1 MNGVHGSKVFNWAP
15 VILVGFLA
23 TGIFIGFSQWVYD
36 DPFITYR
43 YARNLLNG
51 LGFVYNPGER
61 ILSTTTPLF
70 TLILAIIG
78 LGVPDLHLL
87 AIILGIVSL
96 AIGGLFIF
104 DLART
109 WNSPIVGWTG
119 ILLYPTF
126 PLLVSTLGSETS
138 IYLALCLGSF
148 AFYARK
154 KLITSGIFIALA
166 TLARPDGIIILGILG
181 LDYLFRRKRP
191 VPWKPLSIVF
201 VILISWVVFAWFYF
215 GSPLPVTLAAKQGQ
229 GSMAISQGFP
239 RGLLTVIRGYG
250 AWFYIEVFLALLGV
264 FLTVWKKRQW
274 GVILIWP
281 VVYFASYSI
290 LGVSRYFWYYAP
302 LVPGFIIAVGLGL
315 TAVAELIKSADRN
328 IVRVFR
334 LDIVIPSVFLIFL
347 LFSNGRSLWRMR
359 TLNDPRYSI
368 YRAAGEWLNENT
380 LPGEEVGALEV
391 GIIGFFANR
400 PMVDFAGLIQP
411 KVAEQFTFE
420 TTYEDSALWAVDN
433 YSIDYLVLQDG
444 LFTRLEQGYVKQ
456 NCVPAQLFLG
466 DQYSYHWNL
475 SIYDCRR

>member
-1 MNGVHGSKVFNWAP
+1 
-15 VILVGFLA
+15 
-23 TGIFIGFSQWVYD
+23 
-36 DPFITYR
+36 
-43 YARNLLNG
+43 
-51 LGFVYNPGER
+51 
-61 ILSTTTPLF
+61 
-70 TLILAIIG
+70 
-78 LGVPDLHLL
+78 
-87 AIILGIVSL
+87 
-96 AIGGLFIF
+96 
-104 DLART
+104 
-109 WNSPIVGWTG
+109 
-119 ILLYPTF
+119 
-126 PLLVSTLGSETS
+126 
-138 IYLALCLGSF
+138 
-148 AFYARK
+148 
-154 KLITSGIFIALA
+154 
-166 TLARPDGIIILGILG
+166 
-181 LDYLFRRKRP
+181 
-191 VPWKPLSIVF
+191 
-201 VILISWVVFAWFYF
+201 VVFAWFYF

-347 LFSNGRSLWRMR
+347 LFSNGRSLWQMR
-359 TLNDPRYSI
+359 TQIDTRYSI

-400 PMVDFAGLIQP
+400 PMVDFAGLLQP
-411 KVAEQFTFE
+411 KVAEQFTSE

>member
-1 MNGVHGSKVFNWAP
+1 MNGVPGKRFFNWAP
-15 VILVGFLA
+15 ILLVGLL
-23 TGIFIGFSQWVYD
+23 TSGIFIAFSQWVYD

-43 YARNLLNG
+43 YARNLING
-51 LGFVYNPGER
+51 FGFVYNPGEK

-70 TLILAIIG
+70 TLVLAFVG
-78 LGVPDLHLL
+78 LVVPDLHQL
-87 AIILGIVSL
+87 ANLLGIVSL
-96 AIGGLFIF
+96 AVGGLFIF

-109 WNSPIVGWTG
+109 WDAPVVGWTG
-119 ILLYPTF
+119 LLLYPTF

-154 KLITSGIFIALA
+154 KYIGTGIFVALA
-166 TLARPDGIIILGILG
+166 TLARPDGILILGILG
-181 LDYLFRRKRP
+181 FDYMFRRKRP

-229 GSMAISQGFP
+229 GSMAISQGFS

-250 AWFYIEVFLALLGV
+250 AWFYIEVFLALTGII
-264 FLTVWKKRQW
+264 LTVWKKRQW

-315 TAVAELIKSADRN
+315 TAITEFLKSSDRN
-328 IVRVFR
+328 IVGGFR
-334 LDIVIPSVFLIFL
+334 LDSVVPSVILLIL
-347 LFSNGRSLWRMR
+347 LFSNGIGLWQMR
-359 TLNDPRYSI
+359 AQNDPRYSI
-368 YRAAGEWLNENT
+368 YRAAGEWLSENT
-380 LPGEEVGALEV
+380 LPGEQAGSLEV

-411 KVAEQFTFE
+411 EVAEQFTSE
-420 TTYEDSALWAVDN
+420 TTYEDSALWAVDH
-433 YSIDYLVLQDG
+433 YMIDYLVLQDG
-444 LFTRLEQGYVKQ
+444 LFTRLEQGFVNQ
-456 NCVPAQLFLG
+456 NCEPVKRFQG
-466 DQYSYHWNL
+466 DQYSYDWNL
-475 SIYDCRR
+475 SIYDCR